1 MNKPYFI
8 AEMGVN
14 FYDTAR
20 VLGISPLEAA
30 KLYIDEAAQAGV
42 DCAKF
47 SHIRQIPLFP
57 RIRRPTGIRRKNR
70 RKHNMSCF

>member
-42 DCAKF
+42 DCALVEDPCAL
-47 SHIRQIPLFP
+47 PLP
-57 RIRRPTGIRRKNR
+57 GVHTVHLTQKEGPLCTT
-70 RKHNMSCF
+70 